1 MILRV
6 FSCLIALLLL
16 AVPVYAQQVETRLSD
31 ALFYEQLS
39 QQSVSVLTSNSAPSN
54 GKTSKIKGFRRKYD
68 PDHPRQ

>member
-39 QQSVSVLTSNSAPSN
+39 QQSVSVLTSNS
-54 GKTSKIKGFRRKYD
+54 R
-68 PDHPRQ
+68 